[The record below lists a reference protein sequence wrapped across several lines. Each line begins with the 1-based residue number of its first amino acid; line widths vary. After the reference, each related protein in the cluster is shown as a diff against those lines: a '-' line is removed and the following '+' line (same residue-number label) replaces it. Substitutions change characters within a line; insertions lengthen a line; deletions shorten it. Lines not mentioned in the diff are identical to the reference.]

1 MKILVLNCGSS
12 SVKYQFIDIDKSYV
26 LAKGMVSRIGMSA
39 SVLVH
44 KPHDRPEI
52 TISGEILDHIVAVEH
67 VIAILLSPNH
77 GVMKDKSEIS
87 AVGHRVV
94 HGGEKFPD
102 SALIDKDV
110 MQVLRSCI
118 ELAPLHNPHN
128 IRGINACMQILPG
141 VPQVAVFDTAFHQK
155 MPPFAYI
162 YGIPY
167 ILYKKYGIRR
177 YGFHGTS
184 HFYVSR
190 RAARIIRRPI
200 EELKIIT
207 CHLGNGASM
216 AAVKG
221 GISVDTSMGF
231 TPLEGLLMGTRSGDL
246 DPAIILHVMARE
258 ELSLHEANTLLN
270 KHSGMQG
277 ISGVSS
283 DMRDIIAESQKGNE
297 SAQLA
302 LDVYCYRIRKYIG
315 AYTAAMG
322 GLDALVFTA
331 GIGENSPVVRK
342 KCCENLKFLGIRI
355 NDEKNEEAIR
365 VEAEI
370 QTDDSSVKVLCI
382 PTNEELVIALDTK
395 RIIEEARER
404 KEMHKGL

>member
-1 MKILVLNCGSS
+1 MVLNCGSS
-12 SVKYQFIDIDKSYV
+12 SVKYQLIDIDKSYV
-26 LAKGMVSRIGMSA
+26 LAKGMVSRIGMSE

-44 KPHDRPEI
+44 KPHDRPEM

-77 GVMKDKSEIS
+77 GVIKDKSEID

-102 SALIDKDV
+102 SALIDKEV

-167 ILYKKYGIRR
+167 LLYKKYGIRR

-190 RAARIIRRPI
+190 RAAKMMRRPI

-270 KHSGMQG
+270 KHSGIQG
-277 ISGVSS
+277 ISGFSS
-283 DMRDIIAESQKGNE
+283 DMRDIIAESQRGNLG
-297 SAQLA
+297 AQLA

-315 AYTAAMG
+315 AYSAAMG

-331 GIGENSPVVRK
+331 GVGENSPQVRK
-342 KCCENLKFLGIRI
+342 KCCENLEFLGIQI
-355 NDEKNEEAIR
+355 DDEKNEEAKG
-365 VEAEI
+365 VETEI
-370 QTDDSSVKVLCI
+370 QTDDSPVKVFCI

-395 RIIEEARER
+395 RIIEEAKER